1 VKQCSLSRNERITG
15 KKSFSLIFER
25 GTPVSVPLESLRAL
39 YLTES
44 VPEAPAGIRIAVA
57 ISKRAGNAVWRNRLR
72 RLIKES
78 YRLQKQPLLSI
89 CQQKGIALNV
99 VFLPVGFNKKS
110 RPKLCLKDIS
120 PLVCEVLAKLLEKV

>member
-1 VKQCSLSRNERITG
+1 VKQHSLSRNERITG
-15 KKSFSLIFER
+15 KKSFSIIFDR
-25 GTPVSVPLESLRAL
+25 GIPVSVSLGSLRAL
-39 YLTES
+39 YVTDS
-44 VPEAPAGIRIAVA
+44 DPEAPAGVRMAVA

-78 YRLQKQPLLSI
+78 YRIQKQQLLSV

-110 RPKLCLKDIS
+110 RPKIGLQDIF
-120 PLVCEVLAKLLEKV
+120 PLVCELLTKLLEKV